1 VLSRKREIDPLRFKM
16 ANYIAERH
24 LLFSEKGGSAIRNLW
39 VRVSAPSPIDQET
52 VKFPVDDDMA
62 VCHVEFNG
70 LDEYSFDVYGMDSL
84 QAVNM
89 ASNIDAVLERLG
101 KKYDFYWSSGEPY
114 FDDDN
119 TGPEK

>member
-1 VLSRKREIDPLRFKM
+1 M

-24 LLFSEKGGSAIRNLW
+24 LLFSEKGGSAKRNLW

-52 VKFPVDDDMA
+52 VKFPVDDYMA
-62 VCHVEFNG
+62 VCHVEFDG
-70 LDEYSFDVYGMDSL
+70 LDEHNFDVYGMDSL

-89 ASNIDAVLERLG
+89 ASNIEAVLERLS

-114 FDDDN
+114 FDNDN
-119 TGPEK
+119 TGSSETGA